1 MLSSACTS
9 FARPCNGGQLLVEP
23 ASISTIRGN
32 DMSRLGTYFY
42 RLPTVPTSS
51 ACSVTISLTIGCVRP
66 LPQPEYPT
74 HKMMGTR
81 HQMMGTGDVQ
91 YFPVGT
97 EFSLSREEA
106 RLATERAGRKLRS
119 DSAATTQHAE
129 LIHPYMP
136 APLLRQ
142 RQPKCCFTFRHD
154 SVRAR
159 RTSGHNGTTT
169 AAKLM
174 MASDAPSLAGS

>member
-1 MLSSACTS
+1 ML
-9 FARPCNGGQLLVEP
+9 RP
-23 ASISTIRGN
+23 
-32 DMSRLGTYFY
+32 GTYFY

-51 ACSVTISLTIGCVRP
+51 AFAVSVSLTIGCVRI
-66 LPQPEYPT
+66 LSQPEHPT
-74 HKMMGTR
+74 HQMMGTG

-106 RLATERAGRKLRS
+106 RLPTEKAGRKLRS
-119 DSAATTQHAE
+119 DSAATTQHAL

-142 RQPKCCFTFRHD
+142 RQPKCCFTIQSSFQHD
-154 SVRAR
+154 SVQAR